1 MHIAVAADPFAIDL
15 KDAVKEHLEGK
26 GHDIL
31 DVGATRDLEMAYYDA
46 AAEAAKLIQ
55 QGRAELA
62 VLFCGTGAGMA
73 IVANKFSGV
82 CAVCVE
88 SVFAARMARA
98 VNDAN
103 VLTMGA
109 MIVAPWMAKEMA
121 DTWLETVH
129 TQGLEPYAEFLKQ
142 AVQKVRQIDA
152 AQRR

>member
-1 MHIAVAADPFAIDL
+1 MRIAVAADPFAVDL
-15 KDAVKEHLEGK
+15 KDAVKEHLEAK
-26 GHDIL
+26 GHAIL
-31 DVGATRDLEMAYYDA
+31 DVGATRGLEMAYFDA

-55 QGRAELA
+55 QGRADRA

-98 VNDAN
+98 INDAN

-121 DTWLETVH
+121 DVWLETAH
-129 TQGLEPYAEFLKQ
+129 TQGLEPFADFLKQ
-142 AVQKVRQIDA
+142 AVEKVRQVDA